1 MVITIKHH
9 ISALIIYMYMYIK
22 YTMYYIVVPV
32 VHILSLCDDASDA
45 PKHPVNEAR
54 MFNTFVKI
62 HTFTQHN
69 DNPLINLYRNQR
81 NFHW

>member
-9 ISALIIYMYMYIK
+9 ISALIMYMYIK

-45 PKHPVNEAR
+45 PKHPVNEAP
-54 MFNTFVKI
+54 MFNTTLLHNIMII
-62 HTFTQHN
+62 H
-69 DNPLINLYRNQR
+69 
-81 NFHW
+81 